1 MTELLRDFWYLA
13 TPGRDVK
20 RAATKPVTLLGE
32 QVLVGRKQD
41 GGVFAYGDWCPH
53 RGMPMRHGGFDG
65 TQLRCGY
72 HGWAFGATD
81 GRCTEIPSLAPGQ
94 ETEPARF
101 RLRRYEAREV
111 QGNIWIWIGAS
122 APDAAPPELPGFG
135 TAAPQVSVTE
145 RFRCHTDLAVA
156 GFIDPGHPAFVHT
169 SRWWKSNPASKL
181 RVKEKQFEPAG
192 LGFRMARHHLKHGAN
207 PYRLLGRNVH
217 IDIAM
222 SLPGIRLEHIQG
234 DTQRRG
240 PGRGNAG
247 IRDRDGRTLLRV
259 LDPALAR
266 RAPPGRVV
274 DGARL
279 PAPGPGRGQP
289 YDGEPGPACLAI
301 RRRSGHP
308 NPLVPTLETRTRRVP
323 RGGPGVCQSV
333 GGADAALAELDKGH
347 CGN

>member
-32 QVLVGRKQD
+32 QLLVGRKQD

-53 RGMPMRHGGFDG
+53 RGMPMRHGSFDG

-111 QGNIWIWIGAS
+111 QGNIWVWIGAS

-145 RFRCHTDLAVA
+145 RFHCHTDLAVA

-217 IDIAM
+217 IDIAI

-234 DTQRRG
+234 DRHS
-240 PGRGNAG
+240 AG
-247 IRDRDGRTLLRV
+247 VLAAATPVSETETDVHYCVYWTLPWLGALRPAAWWMARDFLRQDRDV
-259 LDPALAR
+259 ANHMMENP
-266 RAPPGRVV
+266 APPASLYVGDPDTQIRWYQRLKRELAASRAEGR
-274 DGARL
+274 AF
-279 PAPGPGRGQP
+279 A
-289 YDGEPGPACLAI
+289 
-301 RRRSGHP
+301 
-308 NPLVPTLETRTRRVP
+308 NPLTAQTLRWR
-323 RGGPGVCQSV
+323 S
-333 GGADAALAELDKGH
+333 
-347 CGN
+347 